1 MKTEDLIKK
10 VKYLPHRRKD
20 WHKIKLTETEKE
32 IVDKTLKETELSNF
46 LLDMCRETTVND
58 CFSFISDF
66 YEIHDLLSFNKLDYN
81 VKIELR
87 TDIALCI
94 FKRNNET
101 TYNGFVYDVDRRH
114 VLFNH
119 ENTSFDMLEN
129 EFIKQMDDWKEC
141 LEFKRITLI

>member
-32 IVDKTLKETELSNF
+32 IVDKTLKETELSNYV
-46 LLDMCRETTVND
+46 LDRYRETTVKD
-58 CFSFISDF
+58 CFLVISNF
-66 YEIHDLLSFNKLDYN
+66 YGIHDLLSFNKLDYD

-87 TDIALCI
+87 TDIALCL
-94 FKRNNET
+94 FKQNNET
-101 TYNGFVYDVDRRH
+101 IYNGFVYDVDRRH
-114 VLFNH
+114 VLSNH
-119 ENTSFDMLEN
+119 ENTSFKLLEE
-129 EFIKQMDDWKEC
+129 EFIKQINDWKEC